1 MAFTVVFF
9 GFVVFLLTLTGVH
22 FFSGIDV
29 ATSALIEK
37 LSLRHMAQLPWV
49 NGCWAKSKYC
59 YLSILYFK
67 PTLTPSLCDV
77 SWVMKSL
84 CQK

>member
-22 FFSGIDV
+22 IFYGNDV
-29 ATSALIEK
+29 ATSSLIENN
-37 LSLRHMAQLPWV
+37 SHIQNAQQIWV
-49 NGCWAKSKYC
+49 KGCWAKSKYC